1 MFLEKSKFTDGDTV
15 SLKLIS
21 GDEIIGKYVKEDI
34 TSITLNKPVML
45 AMTQKGPA
53 MAPIMMT
60 VSPENEYAINKSA
73 VLFQGSTVKEIA
85 EQYIFQTT
93 GIQPVSA
100 GSIVTG

>member
-1 MFLEKSKFTDGDTV
+1 MLLEKSKYTESDIISF
-15 SLKLIS
+15 KLIN
-21 GDEIIGKYVKEDI
+21 GDEIIGKYVKEDMMSYTI
-34 TSITLNKPVML
+34 NRPVML
-45 AMTQKGPA
+45 AMTKNGPA

-60 VSPENEYAINKSA
+60 VSPDNDYTINKSA
-73 VLFQGSTVKEIA
+73 VMFNGATVKEIG

>member
-1 MFLEKSKFTDGDTV
+1 MLLEKSKFDSGDII

-21 GDEIIGKYVKEDI
+21 GDELIGKFIKEDMV
-34 TSITLNKPVML
+34 SITVAKPVML

-53 MAPIMMT
+53 MTPVMLT
-60 VSPENEYAINKSA
+60 VNPDTDFTINKTA
-73 VLFQGSTVKEIA
+73 VVLQGPTVKEIG

>member
-1 MFLEKSKFTDGDTV
+1 MLLEKSKFTDNDVV
-15 SLKLIS
+15 SFKLIN
-21 GDEIIGKYVKEDI
+21 GDEVIGKYAKEDMVSYTI
-34 TSITLNKPVML
+34 NRPVML
-45 AMTQKGPA
+45 AMTPKGPA

-60 VSPENEYAINKSA
+60 VNPDKDYTINKSA
-73 VLFQGSTVKEIA
+73 VMFSGETVKEIA

>member
-1 MFLEKSKFTDGDTV
+1 MLLEKSKFTDTDVV
-15 SLKLIS
+15 SFKLIN
-21 GDEIIGKYVKEDI
+21 GDEILGKYVKEDMVSFTI
-34 TSITLNKPVML
+34 GRPVML
-45 AMTQKGPA
+45 AMTKNGPA

-60 VSPENEYAINKSA
+60 VNPDNDYTINKSA
-73 VLFQGSTVKEIA
+73 VMFSGITVKEIA